1 MANRFGVAVEAVMNQ
16 CNYSL
21 RDYTPNRD
29 SVVDNLR
36 VSADRPD
43 IPEGANVTLVNDSPP
58 SPGLGNSFTPVLA
71 AGVAFGVALF
81 F

>member
-1 MANRFGVAVEAVMNQ
+1 MENVMNQ

-21 RDYTPNRD
+21 KEYTPNSD
-29 SVVDNLR
+29 SVVDSIR
-36 VSADRPD
+36 VSADRPEL
-43 IPEGANVTLVNDSPP
+43 PEGANVTVVSDSPP

-71 AGVAFGVALF
+71 AGMACGIALF